1 MANDEFDLLRN
12 GPVPTP
18 RDAARER
25 ALDAALSAYDLQ
37 NTSAAPQ
44 GSESGD
50 RLTERAWRLWSEMM
64 NKKMYATPA
73 IAGLLALPIAG
84 YTTYY
89 LMQDS
94 PFAFEPD
101 KKIGETTD
109 KQGDV
114 STARAHRPAGHE
126 AGQSRAAEG
135 KKADDEGEL
144 GRDVTTD
151 LLARAGS
158 AEDRGAPIGSRA
170 GSRRRAQRGAG
181 RADEHG
187 RAGHGCARR
196 RVGRPRCRQASPAT
210 AAPRALPN
218 RS

>member
-18 RDAARER
+18 RDSARER
-25 ALDAALSAYDLQ
+25 ALEAALSAYDLQ
-37 NTSAAPQ
+37 NTSAATQ
-44 GSESGD
+44 GTASGH

-89 LMQDS
+89 LMKDS

-101 KKIGETTD
+101 TKIGETAD
-109 KQGDV
+109 KQGEPVDRERTEDPTV
-114 STARAHRPAGHE
+114 TKPVAVEPLK
-126 AGQSRAAEG
+126 
-135 KKADDEGEL
+135 KKADADEGEI

-151 LLARAGS
+151 LLARQDAP
-158 AEDRGAPIGSRA
+158 AEAPKTEATVAPEQDVTVSRN
-170 GSRRRAQRGAG
+170 
-181 RADEHG
+181 
-187 RAGHGCARR
+187 
-196 RVGRPRCRQASPAT
+196 V
-210 AAPRALPN
+210 AAPEPMVAPSTVAPGEVAGLVAGGD
-218 RS
+218 